1 MEGLPH
7 GLTVLLGS
15 LPLLGFGIL
24 ALVLFALASDRD
36 RLIVPGTV
44 AVLVLV
50 GGLAAA
56 MEYGGQMKSALVSRL
71 ERPAPAEPPVS
82 AGEEQPPA
90 GEEPA
95 APAGDDRQPSSA
107 DTTEP
112 GPAAP
117 SPAAPAPGYIDLVPV
132 ASERQPLPPIDPRT
146 GRRTMVV
153 NPTANP
159 FPGATPA
166 PAPAPAALTP
176 VPAAP
181 APTTPAG
188 RPIFAVPAPAP
199 AAPAPAPR
207 PAATPAPVLVPATT
221 PTPASGRAPAL
232 PALPSVSDLPSSG
245 GNGTLVIKI
254 SGPLVETSPS
264 AASAPHLMVILD
276 GRRVEIKPPTRTTE
290 NHKDNDPSQPIIA
303 VTYFWENITITFS
316 NIDPGWHVIMIDS
329 SLDNTRAH
337 QSSMTGS
344 GQDNNDWNGSIEVK
358 AGSPTVIEF
367 GAKNWQSGQL
377 SRIR

>member
-56 MEYGGQMKSALVSRL
+56 MEYGGQMKSALVNRL
-71 ERPAPAEPPVS
+71 ERPAPAEQPAS

-95 APAGDDRQPSSA
+95 APAGEDNQPSSA

-117 SPAAPAPGYIDLVPV
+117 SPA
-132 ASERQPLPPIDPRT
+132 
-146 GRRTMVV
+146 
-153 NPTANP
+153 
-159 FPGATPA
+159 
-166 PAPAPAALTP
+166 APAPAALTP